1 VVTQVMSAL
10 PCESIVWGHALGVPA
25 PSLIWVHGLGSGDM
39 MMDGM
44 PGVRA
49 GDGCGRSFF
58 PGRPP
63 GQRVATGDLLEL
75 AAGIS

>member
-1 VVTQVMSAL
+1 
-10 PCESIVWGHALGVPA
+10 
-25 PSLIWVHGLGSGDM
+25 M
-39 MMDGM
+39 MMDGV

-49 GDGCGRSFF
+49 VKGCGRSFF

-63 GQRVATGDLLEL
+63 RQRVATGTLLEL

>member
-1 VVTQVMSAL
+1 MSKR
-10 PCESIVWGHALGVPA
+10 GVPA
-25 PSLIWVHGLGSGDM
+25 PSLIWVHGRRSGDM
-39 MMDGM
+39 MMDGV

-63 GQRVATGDLLEL
+63 RQRVAAGGLQEL
-75 AAGIS
+75 TAGIN

>member
-1 VVTQVMSAL
+1 MFAS
-10 PCESIVWGHALGVPA
+10 HARTWCGETRRGVPA
-25 PSLIWVHGLGSGDM
+25 PSLIWVHGRWSGDM
-39 MMDGM
+39 MMDGV

-63 GQRVATGDLLEL
+63 GQRVATGALREL
-75 AAGIS
+75 AAGIR

>member
-1 VVTQVMSAL
+1 
-10 PCESIVWGHALGVPA
+10 
-25 PSLIWVHGLGSGDM
+25 M
-39 MMDGM
+39 MMDGV

-49 GDGCGRSFF
+49 SNGCGRSFF

-63 GQRVATGDLLEL
+63 GRVATGVLLEL